1 MRRLT
6 YMSNTFLEREPGE
19 EIEDFLDDMRIIMPI
34 VIKTKDL
41 KAIAEV
47 SDYNME
53 KIKKAVDLYDRAGN
67 IENVVG
73 FLIAAIKE
81 NYTNISKPKKWAVSE
96 KKDYGDLDEL
106 ENLILS
112 NNVQMRLTDL

>member
-1 MRRLT
+1 
-6 YMSNTFLEREPGE
+6 MSITKKKSAE
-19 EIEDFLDDMRIIMPI
+19 EIEDFLDDMRVIMPI

-47 SDYNME
+47 SDYDME

-73 FLIAAIKE
+73 FLISAIKE
-81 NYTNISKPKKWAVSE
+81 NYTNISKPKSWEVSE
-96 KKDYGDLDEL
+96 KQDYGNLDEL
-106 ENLILS
+106 ESLILS
-112 NNVQMRLTDL
+112 NNVQMKLTDI